1 MTYQEKHDRS
11 FFPNIG
17 DETTL
22 EEYLPQLVVIAKA
35 ADEKSFQAHANL
47 RKAQADYV
55 KAREERDKA
64 ASESI
69 HLEFILN
76 RNRLMAEHEKRW
88 GNK

>member
-1 MTYQEKHDRS
+1 MTFQEKYDRS

-17 DETTL
+17 DATL

-35 ADEKSFQAHANL
+35 ADEKSFQAHAHL
-47 RKAQADYV
+47 RKAQADCV
-55 KAREERDKA
+55 KATEERDKA

-76 RNRLMAEHEKRW
+76 RNRLMAEHTKRW
-88 GNK
+88 SKA